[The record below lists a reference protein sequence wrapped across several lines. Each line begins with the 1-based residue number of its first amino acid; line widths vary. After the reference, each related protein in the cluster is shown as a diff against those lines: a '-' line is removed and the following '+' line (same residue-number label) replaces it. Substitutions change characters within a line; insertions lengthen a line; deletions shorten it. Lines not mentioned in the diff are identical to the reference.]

1 MGEKMFL
8 VLTDLRLNERAILT
22 DVVLERNRQQQKW
35 GVQTHSIMEW
45 LTILGEEFGEACKA
59 GNESYFRNDSLDKL
73 RKELIQTMA
82 VALAIVEG
90 IDQPR
95 PEVDSSEG
103 HDHLIGARQPE
114 VDE

>member
-8 VLTDLRLNERAILT
+8 ALTDLRMAERAILT

-45 LTILGEEFGEACKA
+45 LVILGEEFGEACKA
-59 GNESYFRNDSLDKL
+59 ANECYFRDDPLDKL
-73 RKELIQTMA
+73 RKELVQTMA

-90 IDQPR
+90 IDQLR
-95 PEVDSSEG
+95 PEVEK
-103 HDHLIGARQPE
+103 P
-114 VDE
+114 